1 MLAFALPAASWAQT
15 LSETLPN
22 GLKIIVKEDH
32 RAPVAVSQIWYKIG
46 SVDEKPGKSGLSHA
60 LEHMMFKGTKD
71 VPSGEFNRRVSE
83 LGGQNNAY
91 TNRNETVYYENVA
104 AANLPEILKLGQ
116 TACTTSTSATKNSS
130 TK

>member
-1 MLAFALPAASWAQT
+1 MLTFALPAASWAQT

-91 TNRNETVYYENVA
+91 TSRNETVYYE
-104 AANLPEILKLGQ
+104 
-116 TACTTSTSATKNSS
+116 TSPPPTCPRF
-130 TK
+130 

>member
-46 SVDEKPGKSGLSHA
+46 SVDE
-60 LEHMMFKGTKD
+60 
-71 VPSGEFNRRVSE
+71 NR
-83 LGGQNNAY
+83 AK
-91 TNRNETVYYENVA
+91 A
-104 AANLPEILKLGQ
+104 A
-116 TACTTSTSATKNSS
+116 
-130 TK
+130 